1 METVMLKLN
10 NLGIAKRIIILMA
23 AGGILLFSIAYVG
36 WKNGNDANALL
47 ESVYDDRVVPMEQ
60 LSQIMGRFDA
70 NYADVL
76 RGFQHDP
83 EGKTYTLHDH
93 PVSEHTER
101 IVKLQRE
108 MDEIWTKYFEAR
120 SADAHFSDEERQLA
134 NDFATKRKNY
144 EDTVVNPA
152 LAALQNSDFSAA
164 SMDLF
169 LKGNRAIG
177 KESRQALAD
186 LIAYQNR
193 VAGEVHHEGLAAQ
206 KHSSMLNL
214 ILIVGGL
221 SILGVFAW
229 YIVRSITTSLNQ
241 AITSAEAVANGDLSR
256 VVPTTGAQD
265 EAGRLLAAMA
275 KMQDNL
281 RSMVSSTQEH
291 AGQLA
296 RSAAEL
302 NDAAGQS
309 AHAAETQTES
319 ASSMAAAVE
328 EMSVSIDQVRDNSR
342 EAHSVAMEAGEQSRT
357 GGQVVHSAAGEM
369 GKIAD
374 AVNVAAQSIRE
385 LEETSNEISSIVNV
399 IREIADQTNLLALN
413 AAIEAA
419 RAGEQGRGFAVVAD
433 EVRKLAERT
442 ANSTQQIAGMID
454 KVQSGARR
462 AATEMESGVN
472 RVSDGVNLAH
482 QAGDSITGIQKGAG
496 RVASVVE
503 DIAAALNEQAAAA
516 QDIAQGVERIA
527 QMSEESSAAAH
538 QTAHATQQLRALA
551 SELQASV
558 ARFRL

>member
-1 METVMLKLN
+1 MINLN
-10 NLGIAKRIIILMA
+10 NLSIAKRIVILMA
-23 AGGILLFSIAYVG
+23 GGGILLFSIAFIG
-36 WKNGNDANALL
+36 WRGMAQATHGL
-47 ESVYDDRVVPMEQ
+47 ESVYQNRAVPMVD
-60 LSQIMGRFDA
+60 LSLLMSKFDGV
-70 NYADVL
+70 YADLL
-76 RGFQHDP
+76 RAFQHDP
-83 EGKTYTLHDH
+83 EGKTYALHDH
-93 PVSEHTER
+93 PVTEHTNR
-101 IVKLQRE
+101 VSKIQAE
-108 MDEIWTKYFEAR
+108 MDAIWAR
-120 SADAHFSDEERQLA
+120 YMAHELSDEEQPLA
-134 NDFATKRKNY
+134 ADFADKRKRY
-144 EDTVVNPA
+144 EETIVAPT
-152 LAALQNSDFSAA
+152 LAALQQENFSTEVQA
-164 SMDLF
+164 DF

-177 KESRQALAD
+177 GDTRIALEK
-186 LIAYQNR
+186 LIAFQAGAAKTVYEDAEAVYARNR
-193 VAGEVHHEGLAAQ
+193 LLFIVFILGGFGL
-206 KHSSMLNL
+206 
-214 ILIVGGL
+214 
-221 SILGVFAW
+221 LGVFAW
-229 YIVRSITTSLNQ
+229 YIVRSITVSLNQ
-241 AITSAEAVANGDLSR
+241 SIASAEAVAGGDLSR
-256 VVPTTGAQD
+256 IVPTTGARD

-275 KMQDNL
+275 KMQENL
-281 RSMVSSTQEH
+281 RIMVASTQQH
-291 AGQLA
+291 AEQLT

-309 AHAAETQTES
+309 AHAAESQTES

-342 EAHSVAMEAGEQSRT
+342 EAHAVATEAGQQSRT

-385 LEETSNEISSIVNV
+385 LEDTSNEISSIVNV

-454 KVQSGARR
+454 KVQAGARR

-472 RVSDGVNLAH
+472 RVSEGVSLAH
-482 QAGDSITGIQKGAG
+482 QAGDSITGIQNGAT
-496 RVASVVE
+496 RVATVVE
-503 DIAAALNEQAAAA
+503 DIAAALNEQASAA

-538 QTAHATQQLRALA
+538 QTAHATQQLRVLA

-558 ARFRL
+558 SRFRL